1 MGKSGA
7 WYSYEGSK
15 IANGKEK
22 MRQFLK
28 DNAELAKEIEMKIR
42 AAAKGSP
49 VETVSGEGEPTV

>member
-1 MGKSGA
+1 
-7 WYSYEGSK
+7 
-15 IANGKEK
+15 

-49 VETVSGEGEPTV
+49 VETVSGEEEPTV